1 MEIQAN
7 IIAWII
13 RWRQEHTRKLCF
25 SLLHLSAFAVF
36 AAALAAGGLAAAAA
50 GPASCG
56 APQISS
62 RVNFHGEK
70 IEYDREIAFT
80 VIGKS
85 RERVWGKYETERKV
99 GLTTDFEGECLR
111 RLDVLVDVFPT
122 IHLMRDY
129 HDRQYRCARQ
139 SYQGLPRRIGELA
152 REMFSRPS
160 GEGHEA
166 ILEELG
172 RELDGGTMITKFLGD
187 LDKNQDAFHA
197 KERLDGSIAFINC
210 RLIKREGKFR
220 SKKRKAKPIVLE
232 CRLKKTKRARGA
244 FLAKKSGR
252 KTIALICT
260 RT

>member
-1 MEIQAN
+1 
-7 IIAWII
+7 
-13 RWRQEHTRKLCF
+13 
-25 SLLHLSAFAVF
+25 
-36 AAALAAGGLAAAAA
+36 
-50 GPASCG
+50 
-56 APQISS
+56 
-62 RVNFHGEK
+62 VNFHGEK
-70 IEYDREIAFT
+70 IVYDRETAFA

-85 RERVWGKYETERKV
+85 RERIRGKYETERKV

-111 RLDVLVDVFPT
+111 RLDVLVDVFPA

-139 SYQGLPRRIGELA
+139 SVVDHERQHGHIARQSYQGLPRRIDELA
-152 REMFSRPS
+152 REMFSRPG

-197 KERLDGSIAFINC
+197 KERLDGSIIFVNC
-210 RLIKREGKFR
+210 RLIKREEKFR
-220 SKKRKAKPIVLE
+220 SKKRKAKSIILE
-232 CRLKKTKRARGA
+232 CRHKKTKRAQGA

-252 KTIALICT
+252 KAIALICT

>member
-1 MEIQAN
+1 MERVTWPPPA
-7 IIAWII
+7 AVV
-13 RWRQEHTRKLCF
+13 
-25 SLLHLSAFAVF
+25 AFAVF
-36 AAALAAGGLAAAAA
+36 TAALAAGGLAAAAA

-70 IEYDREIAFT
+70 IEYDREIVFT
-80 VIGKS
+80 VIGKN

-129 HDRQYRCARQ
+129 HDRKFRCARQSVVDHERQHGRIARQ
-139 SYQGLPRRIGELA
+139 SYQGLPRRIDELA
-152 REMFSRPS
+152 REMFSRPG

-172 RELDGGTMITKFLGD
+172 RELDDGTMITKFLDG

-197 KERLDGSIAFINC
+197 KKRLDGSIAFVNC
-210 RLIKREGKFR
+210 RLIKREGNLR
-220 SKKRKAKPIVLE
+220 SKKRKAKSIVLE
-232 CRLKKTKRARGA
+232 CRDKKRKRARGA
-244 FLAKKSGR
+244 FLAKKSDR
-252 KTIALICT
+252 KAIALKCT
-260 RT
+260 RI